1 MYPEGTRSELLASGE
16 YESEHDRIMKGF
28 RIFQKKYVYKNV
40 IIQMILLFI
49 AAVIQVVGIMT
60 DGFSPVC
67 GFIIIALIVLAVY
80 ILSKPRLTYKKL
92 SEAIKSLDGIIYRA
106 DMYTDKIVI
115 STIYDPETE
124 KKDDEDEKNEQ
135 EDTAETS
142 EDDQI
147 PATVIHIDQG
157 VVDLL
162 DADDM
167 YITYIKGTNMYVI
180 PKCAFSENE
189 CAEMC
194 RRYEN
199 MIGTHYR
206 KI

>member
-1 MYPEGTRSELLASGE
+1 
-16 YESEHDRIMKGF
+16 
-28 RIFQKKYVYKNV
+28 
-40 IIQMILLFI
+40 MILLFI

-60 DGFSPVC
+60 DGFSPIC

-124 KKDDEDEKNEQ
+124 KKDDEYAQ
-135 EDTAETS
+135 EDTEETS

-147 PATVIHIDQG
+147 PATVIHLDQG
-157 VVDLL
+157 VVDIL

-180 PKCAFSENE
+180 PKSAFSENE